1 MMSLLGPFPS
11 TTSGRGYYTC
21 IGTSATPLPVL
32 CVRVFAPLGRDLSYT
47 HDADLPVGVR
57 VRVPLGS
64 RSVVGLVTGPGS
76 TQDELKPIEQVID
89 QHPLIDATHLSFL
102 RWSADYYG
110 VGLETL
116 LQSALPKWGREGR
129 AVSHEVLAWQW
140 NTEHPQP
147 KGRVRQE
154 IYAASQQP
162 CRVSLLKTLGWP
174 SARALIQA
182 GSLIPAELPR
192 AAAQAPLALNP
203 EQQHVLQTVPGTRQ
217 TWLLEGVT
225 GSGKTEVY
233 LQLAQQVVQQGQQ
246 VLVLVPEIGL
256 TPQLVGRF
264 EQRFPD
270 QVLHLHS
277 ALSDGKRWQ
286 GFTQMAGNQKPI
298 LIGTRSALLTPL
310 PNLGLIVVDEE
321 HDGSYKQ
328 AENPRYHARD
338 LAVVLGH
345 RRQIP
350 VVLGS
355 ATPSLESI
363 ANRDAGRFGA
373 LYLTQRAR
381 AVTASTQQLI
391 DLRGLSLHE
400 GLSDRALSAI
410 RDTLERGEQALVFLN
425 RRGFAPVLTCHS
437 CGYHPECP
445 SCDAKPTVH
454 REPKRLWCHHCDY
467 QAPWPSHCPSCNE
480 RMSVLG
486 QGTQRLEQTL
496 EMAMAPYPVTRIDRD
511 TAGAG
516 GAGKLLEL
524 AQDGA
529 PRVLVGTQMLAKG
542 HDLANLTC
550 VVVVDSDAQLFSGDF
565 RAIER
570 LGQTLVQVMGR
581 AGRADKPGQ
590 VWVQTHQPDHPIWP
604 RLLRG
609 DYAQLAQD
617 ELTLRRRAGLPPY
630 GHMALWRARSPHAG
644 QAMDH
649 LYQLAQTLR
658 PELGEVK
665 LMGPTPA
672 AMERRAGQYHAQLLL
687 MGPRSELRRVLNTPI
702 PPAPRQIWRGL
713 DIDPHDLF

>member
-1 MMSLLGPFPS
+1 M
-11 TTSGRGYYTC
+11 
-21 IGTSATPLPVL
+21 
-32 CVRVFAPLGRDLSYT
+32 PLGNR
-47 HDADLPVGVR
+47 A
-57 VRVPLGS
+57 
-64 RSVVGLVTGPGS
+64 VVGIVTGTAEDG
-76 TQDELKPIEQVID
+76 DLKAVDQVID
-89 QHPLIDATHLSFL
+89 SRPLIDHAHLEFL
-102 RWSADYYG
+102 RWAADYYG
-110 VGLETL
+110 VTLENL

-129 AVSHEVLAWQW
+129 EVQHEVLAWQW
-140 NTEHPQP
+140 NPTHDKP
-147 KGRVRQE
+147 KGSVRQA
-154 IYAASQQP
+154 IYDASQQP
-162 CRVSLLKTLGWP
+162 ISNSQLKTIGWTP
-174 SARALIQA
+174 ARALIKS
-182 GSLIPAELPR
+182 GSLVAAQLPR
-192 AAAQAPLALNP
+192 AAAEDPLPLNA
-203 EQQHVLQTVPGTRQ
+203 EQQNVMDAVRGSSK

-233 LQLAQQVVQQGQQ
+233 LQLAQQTLEQGQQ
-246 VLVLVPEIGL
+246 VLILVPEIGL

-264 EQRFPD
+264 ERRFPD

-286 GFTQMAGNQKPI
+286 GFGQIATNQKPI
-298 LIGTRSALLTPL
+298 LIGTRSALLTPM
-310 PNLGLIVVDEE
+310 PQLGLIVVDEE
-321 HDGSYKQ
+321 HDSSYKQ
-328 AENPRYHARD
+328 AESPRYHARD
-338 LAVVLGH
+338 LAVALGH
-345 RRQIP
+345 RRKIA

-355 ATPSLESI
+355 ATPSLESL
-363 ANRDAGRFGA
+363 ANRNAERFGA
-373 LYLTQRAR
+373 VYLRNRAR
-381 AVTASTQQLI
+381 AVAPCEQQLI

-400 GLSDRALSAI
+400 GLSDKALSAI
-410 RDTLERGEQALVFLN
+410 RETLERGEQALVFLN

-445 SCDAKPTVH
+445 SCDSKPTVH
-454 REPKRLWCHHCDY
+454 REPRRLWCHHCDY

-480 RMSVLG
+480 RMSVIG

-496 EMAMAPYPVTRIDRD
+496 EMAMAPFPVTRIDRD

-524 AQDGA
+524 AQDGQ

-604 RLLRG
+604 RLLSG
-609 DYAQLAQD
+609 DYARLAED
-617 ELTLRRRAGLPPY
+617 ELVIRQRASLPPY

-644 QAMDH
+644 QAIEH
-649 LYQLAQTLR
+649 LYQMAQALR
-658 PELGEVK
+658 PVLGPVK

-672 AMERRAGQYHAQLLL
+672 PMERRAGQYHAQLLL
-687 MGPRSELRRVLNTPI
+687 MGERAQLRRVLNTPI
-702 PPAPRQIWRGL
+702 PALPRQIWRGL